1 MNNRDLLSTDFN
13 KLEESIQSRLII
25 EILHKMRLIPDDIYF
40 TKYSENAEALDR
52 DYKIWKELKDT

>member
-1 MNNRDLLSTDFN
+1 M
-13 KLEESIQSRLII
+13 I
-25 EILHKMRLIPDDIYF
+25 EIFHNMHLIPDDIYF